1 MPLRRTP
8 FVPVT
13 LATLQASGENAC
25 WDCRASKQ
33 AAAAG
38 GLAKAKVRESE
49 RKLQGTINE
58 RLEHALE
65 AAHIGIWDWYPQT
78 NVLIASRTAQDLL
91 GYAPGEFPE
100 TIDAYWSRLHADDRE
115 RVEAAMRAVLKP
127 RDEGTAGAFA
137 AA

>member
-1 MPLRRTP
+1 MGL
-8 FVPVT
+8 
-13 LATLQASGENAC
+13 
-25 WDCRASKQ
+25 RASKQ

-49 RKLQGTINE
+49 RELRTINE

-115 RVEAAMRAVLKP
+115 RVEAAARAVLEA
-127 RDEGTAGAFA
+127 RDEGTSA
-137 AA
+137 ASPAA